1 VRYLFLLLIP
11 LIGSCSD
18 EYTPVPTSNGPAWE
32 ISGVVLDG
40 GTGRPIAG
48 QSVDLVRLERSCR
61 WCKVRAVDFVTTA
74 TDSAGR
80 FVFNSRVVGVYDLY
94 AVSSKNSFCADS
106 KALGYLSSQKMS
118 VRLEIPQKS
127 CIARM

>member
-1 VRYLFLLLIP
+1 M
-11 LIGSCSD
+11 
-18 EYTPVPTSNGPAWE
+18 
-32 ISGVVLDG
+32 
-40 GTGRPIAG
+40 
-48 QSVDLVRLERSCR
+48 
-61 WCKVRAVDFVTTA
+61 RAVDFVTTA

-127 CIARM
+127 SIARM